1 MAYRHQPTSSPILS
15 LDKKTTARHIE
26 TYMGGGGSPQPA
38 PDPYAQDRIDQQK
51 ARAAYEKERQEV
63 YIPRS
68 KEMMAASDAQKTDF
82 YKLINQYYRDTNPL
96 RTTPVTDYS
105 VPEDKRGLGI

>member
-1 MAYRHQPTSSPILS
+1 
-15 LDKKTTARHIE
+15 
-26 TYMGGGGSPQPA
+26 MGGGGSPQPA
-38 PDPYAQDRIDQQK
+38 PDPYVQDRIDQQK
-51 ARAAYEKERQEV
+51 ARAAYEKERQDV

-68 KEMMAASDAQKTDF
+68 KEMIASSNEHTNNF

>member
-1 MAYRHQPTSSPILS
+1 
-15 LDKKTTARHIE
+15 
-26 TYMGGGGSPQPA
+26 MGGGGSPKPA
-38 PDPYAQDRIDQQK
+38 ADPYTQDRIDQQK

-68 KEMMAASDAQKTDF
+68 KEMLAASDTQKNDF

-96 RTTPVTDYS
+96 RTTPVTTYS

>member
-1 MAYRHQPTSSPILS
+1 
-15 LDKKTTARHIE
+15 
-26 TYMGGGGSPQPA
+26 MGGGGSSPKPA
-38 PDPYAQDRIDQQK
+38 PDPYTQDRIDQQN
-51 ARAAYEKERQEV
+51 RRDAYEKERQEV

-68 KEMMAASDAQKTDF
+68 REMLAASDAQKTDF

-96 RTTPVTDYS
+96 RTKPVTDYS